1 RPCWS
6 IWCRGSGV
14 SEPGAT
20 MSDPV
25 ERVRQVIRQ
34 RLEALSGH
42 LQERVAALLADPPE
56 LEWGNLGLEI
66 DPFSYR
72 LTNTD
77 SEEELLSEEE
87 MASVFYDSEGVCAEA
102 DVDVESF
109 NYDQVLAE
117 VFLSWLADC
126 WAQAGGLNVP
136 FPAEAFFHGY
146 HHNRF
151 DLRQREWLRI

>member
-1 RPCWS
+1 
-6 IWCRGSGV
+6 
-14 SEPGAT
+14 
-20 MSDPV
+20 MSDAV
-25 ERVRQVIRQ
+25 ERVRRVIRQ

-42 LQERVAALLADPPE
+42 LQERFAALLADPPE

-77 SEEELLSEEE
+77 SEDELLTEEQTE
-87 MASVFYDSEGVCAEA
+87 SVFYDSAGVCAEA
-102 DVDVESF
+102 EANEEDFDYLE
-109 NYDQVLAE
+109 VLAE
-117 VFLSWLADC
+117 VFLNWLADC

-146 HHNRF
+146 HLDRF
-151 DLRQREWLRI
+151 DLRQREWLRFT